1 VISKIEPN
9 SGNIS
14 EFEDFVDR
22 NHKIPKPKIYRDLC
36 EYFFSPRKNSIE
48 VARRNIVDEIAN
60 DSLKRLES
68 CSIITELEAST
79 KYKKVKTT
87 RKYLLLIN
95 LSIEIHK

>member
-1 VISKIEPN
+1 M
-9 SGNIS
+9 S

-48 VARRNIVDEIAN
+48 VAKRNIVDEIAN

-79 KYKKVKTT
+79 K
-87 RKYLLLIN
+87 
-95 LSIEIHK
+95 